1 TKGVIITN
9 YTKSSYWSG
18 SYIGA
23 RRIAADPATA
33 DVPVVQ
39 EAEKYIGIPYVFG
52 GSTPSEGF
60 DCSGLVQYVFQQAL
74 GIYLPRSAEQQWAV
88 GEKVAPQNIKPGDVV
103 YFSNTYKSGIS
114 HAGIYAGGGR
124 FIQASRSEKVTISY

>member
-1 TKGVIITN
+1 GT
-9 YTKSSYWSG
+9 
-18 SYIGA
+18 YIGA

-39 EAEKYIGIPYVFG
+39 EAEKYIGVPYVFG

-88 GEKVAPQNIKPGDVV
+88 GEKVAP
-103 YFSNTYKSGIS
+103 
-114 HAGIYAGGGR
+114 
-124 FIQASRSEKVTISY
+124 